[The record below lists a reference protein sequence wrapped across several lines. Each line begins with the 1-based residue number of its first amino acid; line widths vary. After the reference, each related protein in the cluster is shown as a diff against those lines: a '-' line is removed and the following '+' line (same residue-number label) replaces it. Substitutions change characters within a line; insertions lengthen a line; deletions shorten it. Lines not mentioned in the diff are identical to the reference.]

1 MKQKVILPDKAL
13 DLRKKEQARN
23 DMVAPETSKMPV
35 SPESDDALD
44 SDERPF
50 ANEIDL
56 NSMYWISYA
65 NPLMPMIDLTIFF
78 NEVKKWFIKRRK
90 RTHHL

>member
-1 MKQKVILPDKAL
+1 MKQKIILPDKAL
-13 DLRKKEQARN
+13 DLKEKEQARN
-23 DMVAPETSKMPV
+23 DTVAPETSKMSV
-35 SPESDDALD
+35 APE

-50 ANEIDL
+50 ADEIDL

>member
-1 MKQKVILPDKAL
+1 MKQKIILPDKAL
-13 DLRKKEQARN
+13 DLREKEQARN
-23 DMVAPETSKMPV
+23 DMVAPEISKLLV

-44 SDERPF
+44 SDKLPF
-50 ANEIDL
+50 ADEIDL